1 MADKTHEVFAPARFV
16 SALVSHDVAL
26 GFVVVNVALVAFGL
40 WCWAIP
46 VRLGW
51 SAARGFGW
59 FWTILELGNGFGH
72 SVLALQKGGYFPGL
86 ITAPLLLFFA
96 SWLAL
101 LRDAPI
107 HQRRLF

>member
-1 MADKTHEVFAPARFV
+1 
-16 SALVSHDVAL
+16 VAL